1 MTTRKKTLDGRCQR
15 YTVNEFHTV
24 TDYAVE
30 HSPAEASEKYDV
42 PYRTVMN
49 WLEYRRKG
57 VLPRFLVSDQPSV
70 LPDTASETSILE
82 REKTRMIEQIQRIE
96 KTLKRLEEEKRGLKA
111 VLACITASLN
121 NKNHEPEQ
129 GDLS

>member
-1 MTTRKKTLDGRCQR
+1 MTTRKKTQDGRCQR
-15 YTVNEFHTV
+15 YTVEEFVAITDFIIENTV
-24 TDYAVE
+24 QD
-30 HSPAEASEKYDV
+30 ASKEYGI
-42 PYRTVMN
+42 PERTLQRWVH
-49 WLEYRRKG
+49 YRRQGKF
-57 VLPRFLVSDQPSV
+57 PRFLADTRTHV